1 MNNKKMIE
9 KINEPKDLKNL
20 GIKELEVLAQEIREE
35 IIDVVSRTGGHLS
48 SNLGAVELTLA
59 LHYVLD
65 APQDKIIWDVGHQSY
80 AHKIITGRKDKFHT
94 LRQYK
99 GLSGFPKREESIYDI
114 FDSGH
119 SSTSISVALGI
130 ACARDLKKESY
141 EIVAV
146 IGDGSLT
153 SGVAFEGL
161 NQAGGL
167 KKNLIVILNDNEMSI
182 SKNVGGLSHYL
193 NRLITLPEYNKLREE
208 IRELVKDIPFVG
220 SKMVELGKKLE
231 GGLKGIIVPGTL
243 FEEMGFRY
251 FGPIDGHNLQ
261 ELIDTFKKVKEI
273 KGPRL
278 IHTVTK
284 KGKGY
289 KFAEDNPSFF
299 HSAPPFITQ
308 TGIAKSPQD
317 SIPSFT
323 RIFSDTLIE
332 IAQQDKNFVAITAAM
347 SIGTGL
353 VNFARKFPDR
363 FFDTGIAEE
372 HAIVFAA
379 GLSLQGFRPVVA
391 IYSTFL
397 QRAYDQIHDI
407 CLQNLPVVIVIGHAG
422 IVGED
427 GPTHH
432 GTFDISYLRHLPNLV
447 FMAPED
453 EGELRHM
460 LKTAC
465 EYPGPVALRYPKGL
479 GAGANLNESLR
490 KIEIGKAQV
499 LREGK
504 DIAIIAIGSMVQ
516 PSIEAAR
523 NLEKEGVDAAVIN
536 ARFIKPLDKNLILNL
551 ANKISKFITVEENSL
566 EGGFGSA
573 VMELFEKE
581 DLMGKI
587 MLKRIGLPDRFIE
600 HGSRKILL
608 KECGLDTWG
617 IVKTIKNWVRKK

>member
-1 MNNKKMIE
+1 
-9 KINEPKDLKNL
+9 
-20 GIKELEVLAQEIREE
+20 
-35 IIDVVSRTGGHLS
+35 
-48 SNLGAVELTLA
+48 
-59 LHYVLD
+59 
-65 APQDKIIWDVGHQSY
+65 
-80 AHKIITGRKDKFHT
+80 
-94 LRQYK
+94 
-99 GLSGFPKREESIYDI
+99 
-114 FDSGH
+114 
-119 SSTSISVALGI
+119 
-130 ACARDLKKESY
+130 
-141 EIVAV
+141 
-146 IGDGSLT
+146 
-153 SGVAFEGL
+153 
-161 NQAGGL
+161 
-167 KKNLIVILNDNEMSI
+167 
-182 SKNVGGLSHYL
+182 
-193 NRLITLPEYNKLREE
+193 
-208 IRELVKDIPFVG
+208 
-220 SKMVELGKKLE
+220 
-231 GGLKGIIVPGTL
+231 
-243 FEEMGFRY
+243 
-251 FGPIDGHNLQ
+251 
-261 ELIDTFKKVKEI
+261 
-273 KGPRL
+273 
-278 IHTVTK
+278 
-284 KGKGY
+284 
-289 KFAEDNPSFF
+289 
-299 HSAPPFITQ
+299 
-308 TGIAKSPQD
+308 
-317 SIPSFT
+317 
-323 RIFSDTLIE
+323 
-332 IAQQDKNFVAITAAM
+332 
-347 SIGTGL
+347 
-353 VNFARKFPDR
+353 
-363 FFDTGIAEE
+363 AEE